1 MYKEIKQ
8 KTSSCS
14 NIHEVL
20 ETILWGFLTRDRI
33 RIRVIQFRM
42 MQLVKKIP
50 RSNQLICLV
59 EGIIED
65 LGADTGFR
73 RGGGRDGHGHGLGQ
87 GHEHRHRY
95 EHGSEHE
102 SPTWRLLGSVVEPEP
117 PFLAGALKKGAAPA
131 LQLKLQL

>member
-33 RIRVIQFRM
+33 GILVIQFRM

-73 RGGGRDGHGHGLGQ
+73 RGGGRDMDMDTDLDRDMNTGIDTNMDRNMNHLHGDRWAVLWS
-87 GHEHRHRY
+87 RSR
-95 EHGSEHE
+95 
-102 SPTWRLLGSVVEPEP
+102 PFWPEP
-117 PFLAGALKKGAAPA
+117 
-131 LQLKLQL
+131 